1 MTAPMRPVPHS
12 VARWISRRRWL
23 RWADALLAWALLWG
37 GCAVVLGLER
47 AQAAAVVA
55 AVLVGAGV
63 AVQPLR
69 ARWRPISAWVAL
81 RISQGLRPGD
91 RAWYV
96 GAHEASLVVVTARR
110 GVRLVITRPS
120 GPEESLTVRRTRV
133 FLLAAE
139 RP

>member
-1 MTAPMRPVPHS
+1 MRPVPHS

-96 GAHEASLVVVTARR
+96 GAHEASLVVVTARH
-110 GVRLVITRPS
+110 GVRLVIARPS
-120 GPEESLTVRRTRV
+120 VREESLSVRRTRV

-139 RP
+139 GP